1 MVPGVFFEQS
11 LVGHPPGPSPG
22 NTEVG
27 RKTPVSEGAQIL
39 VGTNRQMALQIQCK
53 EYFDGEEDGLQREE
67 EGTTSQRY
75 VDGRVR
81 ERDQGKLLRG
91 GDILAGVLKHD

>member
-1 MVPGVFFEQS
+1 MY
-11 LVGHPPGPSPG
+11 
-22 NTEVG
+22 
-27 RKTPVSEGAQIL
+27 R
-39 VGTNRQMALQIQCK
+39 
-53 EYFDGEEDGLQREE
+53 EDGLQREE